1 MGGCISSASR
11 SNSKM
16 ELSDASSNIF
26 RVTNIDDNGIAL
38 WSGQLGITRTEL
50 TLYRKN
56 LEPTRW
62 PLKCL
67 RRYGYDTELFSFEV
81 GRRCVTGIQ
90 HLNRKKLF
98 ASKISKKC
106 NTLIS

>member
-1 MGGCISSASR
+1 MSGISR
-11 SNSKM
+11 SNNKK
-16 ELSDASSNIF
+16 EPNDGNSNIF
-26 RVTNIDDNGIAL
+26 RVINIDDNGVLL

-56 LEPTRW
+56 LDPIRW

-81 GRRCVTGIQ
+81 GRRCATGE
-90 HLNRKKLF
+90 LKN
-98 ASKISKKC
+98 
-106 NTLIS
+106 

>member
-1 MGGCISSASR
+1 MCAKAYKTDFLSQMGSCMSSVSR

-26 RVTNIDDNGIAL
+26 RVTNIDDNGVAL
-38 WSGQLGITRTEL
+38 WNGQLGLTRTEL

-81 GRRCVTGIQ
+81 GRRCATG
-90 HLNRKKLF
+90 K
-98 ASKISKKC
+98 
-106 NTLIS
+106 